1 MPHFSVSIF
10 MLLFFIAFIA
20 VFIWIIVKNVTEWIN
35 NNNSPVLEREA
46 TVADLF
52 TREDSSM
59 YPTGPDGA
67 MAMSSDTLHYVK
79 FAVDDGSVTE
89 FRISRSLWNRLR
101 TGMRG
106 TLISQ
111 GTRFKDFTPY

>member
-1 MPHFSVSIF
+1 MPYHFVMI
-10 MLLFFIAFIA
+10 LFFIAFA
-20 VFIWIIVKNVTEWIN
+20 VVFIWIVVKNVKEWIN

-46 TVADLF
+46 VVADLF

-59 YPTGPDGA
+59 VPTGPDGA
-67 MAMSSDTLHYVK
+67 MMMTSDTLHYVR
-79 FAVDDGSVTE
+79 FQIAGGSEAE
-89 FRISRSLWNRLR
+89 FRISRSLWNQLR

-111 GTRFKDFTPY
+111 GTRFKDFTPF